1 MTSGKLRKLLI
12 FLCFQSYRKKAFT
25 TFVEALQNSKRKKLE
40 LKYVRYGAKV
50 TSLTPPTP
58 PPPLNHPPSLN
69 VSFCLFTDLSML
81 EIIFVCSCC

>member
-12 FLCFQSYRKKAFT
+12 FLCFQGYRKKAFT

-50 TSLTPPTP
+50 TPLTLPTP
-58 PPPLNHPPSLN
+58 PHPLNHPPSLN